1 MAANPAPYAPNTP
14 MPATSPRKSWLGRNW
29 KWLLLTLVAGFFV
42 FVGGIFALAVMAI
55 RGSDVARESVA
66 RAQSNPAFVQKLG
79 GSVTEGWFVRGSI
92 STAGDG
98 SGVAD
103 LAVPVSGRSGSA
115 LIYVK
120 AAKTAGQWVYSQMV
134 AAIGGDGGQIDLL
147 QPPAATPASTANAS
161 ASAPSPAPANPEPSQ
176 PPQVAGDAAATMS
189 STAPAQDT
197 NVVGVI
203 AQITECAR
211 ENGVLSIRLLL
222 RNTTSQGK
230 HVDLL
235 RNRNYDDYYLSAAG
249 TKYRILKDTDG
260 TYLTP
265 GASMFGG
272 LGIDLDP
279 GGQYNWWARFP
290 APPASVKAVSLYT
303 PIAPP
308 FDEIPVTDK

>member
-1 MAANPAPYAPNTP
+1 MAANPARYAPNAP
-14 MPATSPRKSWLGRNW
+14 MPATPPRRSWLGRNW
-29 KWLLLTLVAGFFV
+29 KWLLLTLVAGFFA
-42 FVGGIFALAVMAI
+42 FVGGIFALIMMAI
-55 RGSDVARESVA
+55 RGSAVAKESVA
-66 RAQSNPAFVQKLG
+66 RAQSNPAVIQKLG
-79 GSVTEGWFVRGSI
+79 GRVTEGWFVRGSI

-98 SGVAD
+98 SGEAD
-103 LAVPVSGRSGSA
+103 LTVPVSGRSGSA

-120 AAKTAGQWVYSQMV
+120 AAKTAGQWEYSQMV
-134 AAIGGDGGQIDLL
+134 AAIDGDGEQIDLL
-147 QPPAATPASTANAS
+147 PPPAATPASTANA
-161 ASAPSPAPANPEPSQ
+161 AAPAPSPAPVNPEPSPQ
-176 PPQVAGDAAATMS
+176 PQVAGSAAVTTS

-197 NVVGVI
+197 NVVGVV
-203 AQITECAR
+203 AEITACTR
-211 ENGVLSIRLLL
+211 ENGVLSIGMLL
-222 RNTTSQGK
+222 RNTASQAK

-235 RNRNYDDYYLSAAG
+235 RNRNYGDYYLSAAG
-249 TKYRILKDTDG
+249 TKYLILKDSDG